1 MIRLAFAVLLAAPAA
16 FAGPAP
22 QERKMIDASFEA
34 SAPAGWHADPVENG
48 VTFIGPQDANKLAS
62 QIALRWIAPGGAGA
76 KDADAFVARLTSKA
90 PVTPKGWTTGPVE
103 KVKVAG
109 RQAKRVARKVSEFV
123 PPMSMDTK
131 EIPMTEIHVVIPASK
146 GFYTALYYAPASFDK
161 KGRAAFDATLKTF
174 KPKL

>member
-1 MIRLAFAVLLAAPAA
+1 MIRLALAVLIAPLAAS
-16 FAGPAP
+16 AGPAP
-22 QERKMIDASFEA
+22 QDKKIDASFEA
-34 SAPAGWHADPVENG
+34 APPAGWHADAGADG
-48 VTFIGPQDANKLAS
+48 VTFFGPQDSNKLIAR
-62 QIALRWIAPGGAGA
+62 IALRWVAPGSAGA

-90 PVTPKGWTTGPVE
+90 PVTPKGWTTGPAE

-109 RQAKRVARKVSEFV
+109 RDAKRVVRRISEFV

-146 GFYTALYYAPASFDK
+146 GFYTALYYAPSSFDK